1 MSLKKLKSIYKVLLL
16 SIVLIIISSI
26 IVIIFGN
33 TYSYE
38 LYNFYNAKSID
49 DFIITNE
56 NPDII
61 ELVDK
66 RFDNN
71 TVFLKVKS
79 LSKGKA
85 YLNVKLKGSDT
96 ATMNVFYVHNFG
108 IITSNEF
115 LGYSTGGIVIPISI
129 LIVFIYILF
138 LLIKKYKLTSKK
150 NMYQYKNIAYLGIII
165 FLSVSLLSQIIA
177 LVNYRGLIS
186 MINGVLNLF
195 SFTTILL
202 PIAFVLSILMII
214 SNISLIRKEGFKI
227 TNLLGIILSFGICFA
242 SILPEIMYR
251 VLYTASWIDIHNQNG
266 IGLYLYN
273 FIETTI
279 LFTITYI
286 ECVLIGTIIMSI
298 KAAKHIP
305 EFDKDAIVILGCQI
319 KKDGTLTNLLKGRVD
334 RAIEFDKMQK
344 EKKGKEIL
352 FVPSGGKG
360 ADEVIAEGD
369 AMKNY
374 LLEQGINE
382 NNILVDNK
390 SKNTYEN
397 IKFSNELIKSKIKE
411 AKIAFS
417 TTNYHVFRAGI
428 IATNQNIDIEG
439 IGSKTKSYFWINA
452 FIREFVA
459 TLVSE
464 RKKHIIVVLFSILA
478 VLGMICLQYFSNIF

>member
-1 MSLKKLKSIYKVLLL
+1 MKKTKSIYKVLIL
-16 SIVLIIISSI
+16 SLVLIIICTTVLA
-26 IVIIFGN
+26 IVGN
-33 TYSYE
+33 TYILKIPNIHGE
-38 LYNFYNAKSID
+38 NSID
-49 DFIITNE
+49 DFTITIN
-56 NPDII
+56 DSSII

-66 RFDNN
+66 HFEND
-71 TVFLKVKS
+71 TLLLKVKS

-85 YLNVKLKGSDT
+85 YLSVDFKGSDT
-96 ATMNVFYVHNFG
+96 GYLGSFYVHNLG
-108 IITSNEF
+108 IITFNEF
-115 LGYSTGGIVIPISI
+115 LGNSTGAIIIPISI
-129 LIVFIYILF
+129 LILFLFIII
-138 LLIKKYKLTSKK
+138 LLIKKYKLMCKE

-165 FLSVSLLSQIIA
+165 FLSVSFISQIIA
-177 LVNYRGLIS
+177 LTNFKGLIS
-186 MINGVLNLF
+186 MINNILSLF
-195 SFTTILL
+195 SFTTFLL

-227 TNLLGIILSFGICFA
+227 TNLLGIILSLGICFA

-251 VLYTASWIDIHNQNG
+251 ALYSATWIDIHNQNG
-266 IGLYLYN
+266 IGVYLYN
-273 FIETTI
+273 FVETTI

-334 RAIEFDKMQK
+334 RAIEFAEMQK

-417 TTNYHVFRAGI
+417 TTNYRVFRAGI

-452 FIREFVA
+452 FIREFIA

-464 RKKHIIVVLFSILA
+464 RKKHIIVVLFCILL
-478 VLGMICLQYFSNIF
+478 VLGTICLQYFSNIF